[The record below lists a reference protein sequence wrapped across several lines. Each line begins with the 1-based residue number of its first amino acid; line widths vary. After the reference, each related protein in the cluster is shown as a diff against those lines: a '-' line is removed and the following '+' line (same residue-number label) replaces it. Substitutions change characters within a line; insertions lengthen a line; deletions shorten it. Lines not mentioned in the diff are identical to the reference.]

1 MASRIEVANYLVAVL
16 SKLDELSGEDWISES
31 FIIDTLII
39 GSEDS
44 GFTPDI
50 GAVLYSLREMGE
62 PQLAIDFKN
71 WIDTQTDYA
80 V

>member
-1 MASRIEVANYLVAVL
+1 MATRIDVTNYLVAVL
-16 SKLDELSGEDWISES
+16 SKLDNLSGEDWISES
-31 FIIDTLII
+31 FIVDTLIT

-44 GFTPDI
+44 GFAPDI
-50 GAVLYSLREMGE
+50 GTVLYSLREMGE
-62 PQLAIDFKN
+62 LQLAIDFEN